1 EDVRAGG
8 GARVLGGEHVL
19 DAEREAF
26 ERPRVARLEARIRRL
41 RHRTRALRGL
51 QHIGVERTRLLHGGK
66 VRVGELR
73 GGEFSPPKAVA
84 CVRERQ
90 RCEIGHSSGLSQA
103 NALAARAGRFG
114 SSCLGLL
121 AAGWGGGRPSACK
134 SSAVRPGG
142 ISPRARKSAH
152 HRRKKYSCSSQARH
166 IGVFIG
172 PASWP
177 PALRPM
183 LCSASRDPRVSLR
196 SPEDGGIS
204 RERLIPPPSAPQ
216 RNRPAPPARS

>member
-1 EDVRAGG
+1 HRAC
-8 GARVLGGEHVL
+8 
-19 DAEREAF
+19 
-26 ERPRVARLEARIRRL
+26 
-41 RHRTRALRGL
+41 ALRGL

-66 VRVGELR
+66 VRIGELR
-73 GGEFSPPKAVA
+73 GGELSPAKAVA

-103 NALAARAGRFG
+103 NALAARSGRFG
-114 SSCLGLL
+114 SSCLLLLSAGL
-121 AAGWGGGRPSACK
+121 GSGKPSACK
-134 SSAVRPGG
+134 SSTVRPGG
-142 ISPRARKSAH
+142 ISPRARNSAH
-152 HRRKKYSCSSQARH
+152 HRRKKYSRCSQAMH

-172 PASWP
+172 PVSWP
-177 PALRPM
+177 HALGPT
-183 LCSASRDPRVSLR
+183 LYSASRDPRVSLR